1 MLRFVLLLAAGCV
14 ALLVILAL
22 LRDRGEPV
30 DRPRP
35 VEAAVVADEP
45 AQPQV
50 ATPPEPE
57 APPSVADTPT
67 EPGDQVAEDAAAVGM
82 TTVEP
87 PGAQPPI
94 EPPN

>member
-35 VEAAVVADEP
+35 VDAAVVADEP
-45 AQPQV
+45 ARPQV
-50 ATPPEPE
+50 VAAPEPE
-57 APPSVADTPT
+57 APAAVADVPA
-67 EPGDQVAEDAAAVGM
+67 EPDDQVAEDAAAVGM

-87 PGAQPPI
+87 PAE
-94 EPPN
+94 EPPTKPTG